1 MTKLRLKFTKN
12 GPIRFIGHLDLQ
24 RYFQK
29 AIRRAEIDVK
39 YSEGYSPHQVISF
52 AQPLS
57 VGATS
62 DGEYMDMQVN
72 SMVSPMDIMERLNN
86 VMNEG
91 VTILDIVELPEG
103 APKAMTAVAAAE
115 YLIEFRKGKEP
126 ALDYKTKLMEYMS
139 QDKLPAIKKTKSGE
153 KEIDMKPYI
162 YDLSVM
168 DDGKIHM
175 LLSAGSVNNIKVS
188 MVIENFLKY
197 FGEEVQEFALIVHRV
212 DTYTEGTDDKGTF
225 IEPFI
230 CRDQAKRVYI
240 NKTND

>member
-1 MTKLRLKFTKN
+1 MKLRVKFTKN

-29 AIRRAEIDVK
+29 AIRRADIDVK

-72 SMVSPMDIMERLNN
+72 SMESCEDIKKRLNE

-91 VTILDIVELPEG
+91 VEILDVIELSEK

-115 YLIEFRKGKEP
+115 YRVAFRKGKEP
-126 ALDYKTKLMEYMS
+126 SLNLKEKLAEYYNL
-139 QDKLPAIKKTKSGE
+139 DKLPAVKKTKSGE

-162 YDLSVM
+162 YELSVNE
-168 DDGKIHM
+168 DDSIHM

-188 MVIENFLKY
+188 MVIENFLEFY
-197 FGEEVQEFALIVHRV
+197 GEELKEFGLIIHRV
-212 DTYTEGTDDKGTF
+212 DTYIEGNDDKGRY

-230 CRDQAKRVYI
+230 CRDLSKRKYI
-240 NKTND
+240 